1 MQSTSS
7 SNTNIRKTNSFSFF
21 FFPSFSLFKT
31 FKRYNKEK
39 KIVQFRPEIKIFSSC
54 MRNFQIKKKKKY
66 KTLKLYKLNKRRCN
80 FSLSIF
86 IRHFFFRDR
95 KTFRISIEQL
105 RRWRRLYR
113 HGHLFQKNS
122 SIFFFSISFYLY
134 VDRKWQTYKLGY
146 ILTTH
151 ESVWI
156 YPPSF

>member
-21 FFPSFSLFKT
+21 LFPSFSLFKT

-39 KIVQFRPEIKIFSSC
+39 RLYNFARKLKSFPAVWEISKST
-54 MRNFQIKKKKKY
+54 KKKNTKHWN
-66 KTLKLYKLNKRRCN
+66 YKLNKRRCN

-86 IRHFFFRDR
+86 IRHFFFRDG

-122 SIFFFSISFYLY
+122 SIFFSISLYLY

>member
-21 FFPSFSLFKT
+21 FSHHSLYSKHSNVTIKKKRLYNFARKLKSFPA
-31 FKRYNKEK
+31 
-39 KIVQFRPEIKIFSSC
+39 VWEISKS
-54 MRNFQIKKKKKY
+54 KKKKY

-113 HGHLFQKNS
+113 HLFQKNS
-122 SIFFFSISFYLY
+122 SIFFFLSLFTCTLTGNGRPISSVIYSRLTNRF
-134 VDRKWQTYKLGY
+134 GY
-146 ILTTH
+146 TH
-151 ESVWI
+151 HLS
-156 YPPSF
+156 SR